1 MGVSMPPRK
10 WTLVVVPPGSGA
22 SRMIEVSQRVL
33 KAATGIA
40 TVVALLALL
49 LGYGAVSRS
58 VDLRRSA
65 ELERQNAAL
74 AEELTHLHGE
84 LSTLSDT
91 LRTIAE
97 RDARIRLL
105 ANLEPNDPGVQLAG
119 IGGPRG
125 RDSAGKWQDRYG
137 TLGRRAA
144 EVRVDLGALIRRA
157 NLLAASFDEASD
169 SLAHHRDRLAAMPS
183 IMPTAGWLSS
193 AFSSMREHPI
203 LHIARPHEGIDVT
216 APMGAPIQAPAGGT
230 VVSAGWVSGYGN
242 VIEVDHGYGIVT
254 RFAHCSKLL
263 AQRGQRVKRNQ
274 VIAEVGN
281 TGLATGPH
289 LHYEVHVNGKPVD
302 PLRYVLP
309 DVVVD

>member
-1 MGVSMPPRK
+1 MPDRK

-22 SRMIEVSQRVL
+22 SKAIEVSQRVL
-33 KAATGIA
+33 KAAAGSVTILGM
-40 TVVALLALL
+40 LGLL
-49 LGYGAVSRS
+49 LGYGTVSRS

-65 ELERQNAAL
+65 ELERENASL
-74 AEELTHLHGE
+74 AQELSRLHGE
-84 LSTLSDT
+84 LSTLGDT
-91 LRTIAE
+91 IRTLAE

-105 ANLEPNDPGVQLAG
+105 ANLEPNDPTVQLAG
-119 IGGPRG
+119 IGGPRS
-125 RDSAGKWQDRYG
+125 RDTIAQPPERL
-137 TLGRRAA
+137 TALGRRAT

-157 NLLAASFDEASD
+157 NLLAASFDQAHD
-169 SLAHHRDRLAAMPS
+169 SLARHRDRMAAMPS
-183 IMPTAGWLSS
+183 IMPTTGWLTS
-193 AFSSMREHPI
+193 AFSAMRSHPV
-203 LHIARPHEGIDVT
+203 LHVARPHEGIDVT
-216 APMGAPIQAPAGGT
+216 APMGAPILAPAGGI

-242 VIEVDHGYGIVT
+242 VIEIDHGFGIMT

-263 AQRGQRVKRNQ
+263 AKRGQRVLRSQ

-289 LHYEVHVNGKPVD
+289 LHYEVHVNRKPVD